1 MFGSP
6 AHRERLKLVV
16 IDKTEYL
23 YLPRTLAAHVDK
35 ERYMTLDAIRKN
47 EEKFTKCGP
56 AWIEAWPYTYDT
68 AKDNVTLIRYF
79 EMIEELFGGSPER
92 CQFEN

>member
-35 ERYMTLDAIRKN
+35 ERYRKDAIRKN
-47 EEKFTKCGP
+47 EEKFTKSASQIFALAGV
-56 AWIEAWPYTYDT
+56 TY
-68 AKDNVTLIRYF
+68 VH
-79 EMIEELFGGSPER
+79 
-92 CQFEN
+92 